1 MSRQLP
7 FRVLKILLID
17 RGRCSRQL
25 ADPPRQHQHHGASE
39 FLLHHPWLHQ
49 LTRSARQLESKI
61 GLINVYC
68 RPDCLPAAGPRADGT
83 GTLGLALLR
92 GGETVAFEPPA
103 EGEEQGGRGW
113 GDADRRGG
121 ARL

>member
-1 MSRQLP
+1 MGRGVVAVDSWLIHRANINTTVRPSFSLRQRWLP
-7 FRVLKILLID
+7 R
-17 RGRCSRQL
+17 
-25 ADPPRQHQHHGASE
+25 
-39 FLLHHPWLHQ
+39 

-92 GGETVAFEPPA
+92 GGEPVAFEPPA
-103 EGEEQGGRGW
+103 EGGEQGGRGW
-113 GDADRRGG
+113 GDADRRGR